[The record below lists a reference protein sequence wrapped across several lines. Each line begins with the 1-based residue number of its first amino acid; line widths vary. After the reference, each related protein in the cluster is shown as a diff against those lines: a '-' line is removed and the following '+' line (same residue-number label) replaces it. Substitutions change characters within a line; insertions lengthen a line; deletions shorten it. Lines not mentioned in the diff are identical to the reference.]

1 MDSVLSKSSG
11 EVAAVKRAQIIQ
23 RVLVDGW
30 SPAQT
35 AAVFAVP
42 ERRIARWVEDYR
54 RRGMASLRDEVPGER
69 VHQRWLHAL
78 TGAVSRCY
86 AGLRRGFGLVEPAP
100 CVVLRRTEDGP
111 VSRRLDPAYRPV
123 RAITRACGSRA
134 DGTCGTVRVHPC
146 RRPA

>member
-54 RRGMASLRDEVPGER
+54 RRGVALLHRVAARLRPR
-69 VHQRWLHAL
+69 RA
-78 TGAVSRCY
+78 GA
-86 AGLRRGFGLVEPAP
+86 LRRLAAH
-100 CVVLRRTEDGP
+100 RRQAARQP
-111 VSRRLDPAYRPV
+111 RRSGVTPPN
-123 RAITRACGSRA
+123 
-134 DGTCGTVRVHPC
+134 
-146 RRPA
+146 

>member
-54 RRGMASLRDEVPGER
+54 RRGMASLREDEATER
-69 VHQRWLHAL
+69 VHLRWLRRIY
-78 TGAVSRCY
+78 TAVSRCIG
-86 AGLRRGFGLVEPAP
+86 GLRRGFGLVEPAP
-100 CVVLRRTEDGP
+100 CVVLRRTEH
-111 VSRRLDPAYRPV
+111 RPPDN
-123 RAITRACGSRA
+123 RA
-134 DGTCGTVRVHPC
+134 DL
-146 RRPA
+146 A

>member
-78 TGAVSRCY
+78 TGAVS
-86 AGLRRGFGLVEPAP
+86 
-100 CVVLRRTEDGP
+100 
-111 VSRRLDPAYRPV
+111 SPV
-123 RAITRACGSRA
+123 RRAKANTLEAQCREALSAEAFARA
-134 DGTCGTVRVHPC
+134 WEEGVALDADAAADWALRLWEETE
-146 RRPA
+146 

>member
-1 MDSVLSKSSG
+1 MDAVLSKSSG

-30 SPAQT
+30 NPAQT

-100 CVVLRRTEDGP
+100 CVVLRRTED
-111 VSRRLDPAYRPV
+111 RPPDN
-123 RAITRACGSRA
+123 RA
-134 DGTCGTVRVHPC
+134 DL
-146 RRPA
+146 A

>member
-1 MDSVLSKSSG
+1 MDSLLSKSCG
-11 EVAAVKRAQIIQ
+11 IAAAQRGQIIQ

-30 SPAQT
+30 STAQA
-35 AAVFAVP
+35 AAVFGFP

-54 RRGMASLRDEVPGER
+54 RRGMASLRDEAPGER

-100 CVVLRRTEDGP
+100 CVVLRRTED
-111 VSRRLDPAYRPV
+111 RPPDN
-123 RAITRACGSRA
+123 RA
-134 DGTCGTVRVHPC
+134 DL
-146 RRPA
+146 A